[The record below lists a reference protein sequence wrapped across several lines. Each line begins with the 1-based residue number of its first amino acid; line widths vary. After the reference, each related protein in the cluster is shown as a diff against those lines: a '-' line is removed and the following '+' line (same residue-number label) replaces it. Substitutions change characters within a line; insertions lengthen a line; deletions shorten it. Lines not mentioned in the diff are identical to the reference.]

1 MSCFVVC
8 ICFHVHISQPPFN
21 RFAPLSAPAKISLTL
36 PNGTS
41 TSELLSPNYP
51 NSFPNDAEMEWAFQ
65 VPLNHR
71 AAVEFRSFTQ
81 PQCREKETEVQY
93 LNITRYASVLSLDE
107 AQPQQCR
114 GSFSM
119 ILRNC
124 EMDRSSASGLSL
136 NFTVT
141 VSSFEGKL

>member
-1 MSCFVVC
+1 MHLSL
-8 ICFHVHISQPPFN
+8 PPFN
-21 RFAPLSAPAKISLTL
+21 RFAPLSAFAKISLTL

-51 NSFPNDAEMEWAFQ
+51 NSFPNDDEMEWAFQ

-81 PQCREKETEVQY
+81 PQCWKKETAVEY
-93 LNITRYASVLSLDE
+93 HSNTRSALVLSLDE
-107 AQPQQCR
+107 AQPQQYR

-124 EMDRSSASGLSL
+124 KVDRSSAFGLSL